1 MPKRWRRS
9 STPATAYIGD
19 SLTDLE
25 AATAAG
31 VRPGAVLWSK
41 KPEEVEAFTRE
52 SRARGAFLL
61 RDPAELRALAG
72 SAPAGDS
79 VDQAGT

>member
-1 MPKRWRRS
+1 
-9 STPATAYIGD
+9 
-19 SLTDLE
+19 
-25 AATAAG
+25 
-31 VRPGAVLWSK
+31 VLWSK